1 MTPEELM
8 AGVIAALQA
17 RWDRDFGVGGGRPA
31 WLREE
36 PGRDE
41 ARPPRAEAVEA
52 LWTDEGG
59 EA

>member
-1 MTPEELM
+1 M